1 MTLKPTTVLIL
12 GATGMMGNTL
22 FRFLNES
29 PGFISHGTIRAP
41 SGIKYFKTQNALQI
55 LSGLDVSNLDQVADV
70 IKTLKPDVVVNCIGI
85 VKQLSEADDP
95 LQAIP
100 INSLLPH
107 QLAKIC
113 LSHHSRLIHLSTDC
127 VFSGKKGF
135 YTESD
140 FPDANDLYGRSKYLG
155 EVDYPN
161 AITLRTSI
169 IGHEMHSNKSLIN
182 WFLSQSGEIQGFT
195 KAIFSGL
202 PTVELSKVIRDY
214 VIPNKSM
221 HGVYHISSDPID
233 KFRLLELA
241 KNIYGKEINITPS
254 DKLKID
260 RSLDSSRFKEETGY
274 KCPTWP
280 DLVLNMK
287 NFG

>member
-1 MTLKPTTVLIL
+1 MTLKPTTALIL

-22 FRFLNES
+22 FRYLNQS
-29 PGFISHGTIRAP
+29 PGFISYGTIRN
-41 SGIKYFKTQNALQI
+41 SSDIKRFKAEDAQQI
-55 LSGLDVSNLDQVADV
+55 LSGLDVGNLAQLADI

-95 LQAIP
+95 LQVIP

-113 LSHHSRLIHLSTDC
+113 LSHQSRLIHLSTDC
-127 VFSGKKGF
+127 VFSGNKGL

-161 AITLRTSI
+161 TITLRTSI

-202 PTVELSKVIRDY
+202 PTIELSKVIRDY

-221 HGVYHISSDPID
+221 RGVYHISSDPID
-233 KFRLLELA
+233 KFHLLELT
-241 KNIYGKEINITPS
+241 KNIYGKEINIIPT

-260 RSLDSSRFKEETGY
+260 RSLDSSRFQAATGY
-274 KCPTWP
+274 SPPGWP
-280 DLVLNMK
+280 DLILSMK